1 MTDHAKERLAVRIDE
16 VRSRLEQL
24 MMDKNM
30 VTDEEV
36 VILSQMLDEL
46 IIRYYKEN
54 PFGEKEDV
62 S

>member
-1 MTDHAKERLAVRIDE
+1 MTDNAKERLAARINE

-30 VTDEEV
+30 GTDEEV

-46 IIRYYKEN
+46 IIRYYKESSL
-54 PFGEKEDV
+54 GEKEDV